1 MHFHQNVFCKMEFL
15 QLLFVITWTHVY
27 TYKYQRIDTQIP
39 IMYNSYSLYFQ
50 PYLYTCTSYSSLLS
64 SLSDGRLTPHTH
76 THTQYYVASAVS
88 ILPGGTEHRIY
99 K

>member
-39 IMYNSYSLYFQ
+39 IMYNSNSLFS
-50 PYLYTCTSYSSLLS
+50 T
-64 SLSDGRLTPHTH
+64 
-76 THTQYYVASAVS
+76 VS
-88 ILPGGTEHRIY
+88 IHMYQLFFIALFPF
-99 K
+99 

>member
-15 QLLFVITWTHVY
+15 QLLFVVTWTHVY

-64 SLSDGRLTPHTH
+64 SLSDGRL
-76 THTQYYVASAVS
+76 Q
-88 ILPGGTEHRIY
+88 
-99 K
+99 